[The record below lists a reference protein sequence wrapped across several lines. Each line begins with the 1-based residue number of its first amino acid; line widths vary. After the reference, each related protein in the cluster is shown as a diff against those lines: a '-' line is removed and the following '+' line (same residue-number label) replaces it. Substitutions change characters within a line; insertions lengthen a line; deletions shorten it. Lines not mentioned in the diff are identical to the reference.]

1 MVKVS
6 VKERIEAA
14 LRDSPVSTN
23 KKIDIY
29 LSENLPDLV
38 NEHKLAT
45 KNDFGDINKS
55 FNIHEEDVEDFEIWR
70 DKSKNKV
77 NELTERI
84 ERLELKYG
92 GV

>member
-6 VKERIEAA
+6 VKERFEAA
-14 LRDSPVSTN
+14 LREKPISTN
-23 KKIDIY
+23 KKVDIY
-29 LSENLPDLV
+29 LTENLPDLV

-45 KNDFGDINKS
+45 KNDFGDINRT
-55 FNIHEEDVEDFEIWR
+55 FDTYENDVLELETWR
-70 DKSKNKV
+70 DKSKSKV